1 MHFSVLLKETIEY
14 LDIKSGKNIIDATL
28 GGGGHSFPILER
40 ILPRGKILGIEA
52 DPKAF
57 NKIKKRI
64 NKLNLE
70 DNFIVVNKN
79 FVNLKEIVEDNNF
92 NNIDGIIFDLG
103 LSTDLI
109 EESDRG
115 FSFSGDEILDMRF
128 NPYSEKTTAA
138 QILNQLKE
146 KELRNIF
153 KTYGGEKYSGRIAK
167 TIIQER
173 KKEKIIMTSQL
184 RDIVKKALGSRYH
197 IKSLARIFQA
207 LRIVV
212 NSELENLQKALEQ
225 SLEILSPGGR
235 IVVISYHSGEDRIVK
250 HFFKDKE
257 GLEVLTKKPI
267 LPSELE
273 INRNKSSRSA
283 KLRACKKINL

>member
-1 MHFSVLLKETIEY
+1 MHFPVLLKETIEY
-14 LDIKSGKNIIDATL
+14 LDIKSGKKIIDATL

-57 NKIKKRI
+57 EKMRKRI
-64 NKLNLE
+64 SKLNLE
-70 DNFIVVNKN
+70 DNFIVVNQN
-79 FVNLKEIVEDNNF
+79 FVNLKEIIEENNF
-92 NNIDGIIFDLG
+92 GNVDGILFDLG

-109 EESDRG
+109 EDSNRG
-115 FSFSGDEILDMRF
+115 FSFSSDEVLDMRF
-128 NPYSEKTTAA
+128 DPYFKKTTAA

-184 RDIVKKALGSRYH
+184 RDIIKKALGSRYH
-197 IKSLARIFQA
+197 IKSLARVFQA

-225 SLEILSPGGR
+225 GLEVLSPKGR
-235 IVVISYHSGEDRIVK
+235 MVVISYHSGEDRIVK
-250 HFFKDKE
+250 QFFKNKE
-257 GLEVLTKKPI
+257 ELEILTKKPI
-267 LPSELE
+267 SPSEIE